1 MSRLFRP
8 LRSRWVNLDPWGRLA
23 VILWLVIVTAT
34 CVRAGFCHLPRHRGV
49 FPVYAE
55 AGQHWRDHADLYAA
69 TDGWDRYIYSPLVAV
84 FLVPFGSLP
93 EALGSGAFRLAIAG
107 AYLTALAGW
116 GRTLPATLS
125 RTQFALL
132 FLLVIPLSADTVLS
146 AQAGGFVA
154 ALLLLTLAAAAGERW
169 TAAAVCAALATML
182 KVYPAAVGLLLAVA
196 YPRRFAGRFALA
208 LAACLALP
216 FLVAP
221 PEYVARQYAGWVRIL
236 STSDR
241 HHWDLA
247 IANRDVELLFRVWL
261 APLPVRLY
269 QCIQLLTAAAVAGT
283 CVALRRAGWP
293 LRRLLFAL
301 GGLAACWITLFGPV
315 VETFTY
321 ILVTPTLAALLV
333 TAWQERRSW
342 AYRSLLLA
350 SWGVFTVSMMAV
362 WFSGAIRLHSKG
374 THPVAGLLLLAALL
388 VELRHWRIGRATVT
402 SDADD
407 STLLKA
413 A

>member
-1 MSRLFRP
+1 MFRA
-8 LRSRWVNLDPWGRLA
+8 RWAQLGPWGRLA

-55 AGQHWRDHADLYAA
+55 AGQHWRDQADLYAA
-69 TDGWDRYIYSPLVAV
+69 SDGWDQYIYSPLVAL
-84 FLVPFGSLP
+84 FLVPFGALP

-107 AYLTALAGW
+107 SYLAALAWW
-116 GRTLPATLS
+116 GRTLPTRLS
-125 RTQFALL
+125 RTQWAFL

-154 ALLLLTLAAAAGERW
+154 ALLLLTLAAVTGGRW
-169 TAAAVCAALATML
+169 NTAAACAALATML
-182 KVYPAAVGLLLAVA
+182 KVYPASVGLLLAVA

-221 PEYVARQYAGWVRIL
+221 PEYVVRQYVGWVRIL

-241 HHWDLA
+241 HSWDVG

-261 APLPVRLY
+261 TPLPVRLY
-269 QCIQLLTAAAVAGT
+269 QAIQLLTAAAVAGT
-283 CVALRRAGWP
+283 CLALRRAGWP
-293 LRRLLFAL
+293 RHRLLFAL
-301 GGLAACWITLFGPV
+301 GGLAACWMTLFGPV

-321 ILVTPTLAALLV
+321 ILVTPTLAALLIM
-333 TAWQERRSW
+333 AWDEPRSW
-342 AYRSLLLA
+342 LYRGLLLS
-350 SWGVFTVSMMAV
+350 SWGIFTVSMMAV
-362 WFSGAIRLHSKG
+362 WFSGAIRLHGKG
-374 THPVAGLLLLAALL
+374 PHPIAGLLLLAALL
-388 VELRHWRIGRATVT
+388 VELWHWRTGRTAVVPTKV
-402 SDADD
+402 DAP
-407 STLLKA
+407 LMKA